1 MGQFQAGQLMLENT
15 FRAEFF
21 VPSGSEFP
29 DFCQGR
35 EVTSIQPTWQA
46 HPRRG
51 CHDVKTR
58 GRGGWVASG
67 KIPL

>member
-21 VPSGSEFP
+21 VPNGSEFP
-29 DFCQGR
+29 DFCQER
-35 EVTSIQPTWQA
+35 EVTSIQPIWQT
-46 HPRRG
+46 HPPRG
-51 CHDVKTR
+51 CHDVKTW
-58 GRGGWVASG
+58 GGWVASG